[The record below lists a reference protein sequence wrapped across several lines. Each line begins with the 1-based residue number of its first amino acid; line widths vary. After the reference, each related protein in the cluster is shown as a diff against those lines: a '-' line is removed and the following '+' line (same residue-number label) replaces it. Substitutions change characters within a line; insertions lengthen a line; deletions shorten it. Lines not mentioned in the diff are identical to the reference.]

1 MPQTFDRSVLSS
13 RSGINLT
20 PKPECEA
27 CGCDK
32 KATKQITIDAGGLG
46 NIDLNV
52 CKSCLPKFN
61 DNDED
66 GDKVVPG
73 KDGMRHRSLPSNGVM
88 TKYNV
93 YRVSTA

>member
-20 PKPECEA
+20 EDRPECEA
-27 CGCDK
+27 YGCDK

-46 NIDLNV
+46 HIDLNV

-66 GDKVVPG
+66 KVVPG
-73 KDGMRHRSLPSNGVM
+73 KDGVRYRSLPSNGVM